1 MKDTQKGWKAANTKK
16 TASFTLGLL
25 GIIDSVAIAFFLTS
39 TLSTIVSPSSQ
50 TLESYMIIGT
60 TSIIVAALI
69 FGSYM
74 IIARNPKKG
83 GKLNMAAG
91 CLQTCIYVY
100 YSLFSQPS
108 LLNWLNP
115 AGIPLLLPSLL
126 SGLVAQL
133 QPQKTSSPTSKSNAL
148 EQKTNAELTI

>member
-1 MKDTQKGWKAANTKK
+1 MEDAQKGWKAADTKK
-16 TASFTLGLL
+16 IASFTLGLL
-25 GIIDSVAIAFFLTS
+25 GIIDSITIAFFLTS

-50 TLESYMIIGT
+50 TLENYMIIGT

-100 YSLFSQPS
+100 YSLFSQPN

-115 AGIPLLLPSLL
+115 AGITLLLPSLL
-126 SGLVAQL
+126 SGLVTQL
-133 QPQKTSSPTSKSNAL
+133 
-148 EQKTNAELTI
+148 

>member
-1 MKDTQKGWKAANTKK
+1 MNNAQTNRK
-16 TASFTLGLL
+16 TADKKRVASLALGLL
-25 GIIDSVAIAFFLTS
+25 GIIDSITIAFFLTS
-39 TLSTIVSPSSQ
+39 TLSAIVSSSGQ

-60 TSIIVAALI
+60 TSIIVAVLI
-69 FGSYM
+69 FGSCM
-74 IIARNPKKG
+74 IMARNPKKG

-115 AGIPLLLPSLL
+115 AGITLLLPSLL

-133 QPQKTSSPTSKSNAL
+133 
-148 EQKTNAELTI
+148 

>member
-1 MKDTQKGWKAANTKK
+1 MSHINHQDQVVDVKMNNAQTNRK
-16 TASFTLGLL
+16 TADKKRVASLALGLL
-25 GIIDSVAIAFFLTS
+25 GIIDSITIAFFLTS
-39 TLSTIVSPSSQ
+39 TLSAIVSSSGQ

-60 TSIIVAALI
+60 TSIIVAVLI
-69 FGSYM
+69 FGSCM
-74 IIARNPKKG
+74 IMARNPKKG

-115 AGIPLLLPSLL
+115 AGITLLLPSLL

-133 QPQKTSSPTSKSNAL
+133 
-148 EQKTNAELTI
+148 

>member
-1 MKDTQKGWKAANTKK
+1 MNNAQTNRKAAHKK
-16 TASFTLGLL
+16 RVASLALGLL
-25 GIIDSVAIAFFLTS
+25 GIIDSITIAFFLTS
-39 TLSTIVSPSSQ
+39 TLSSIVSSSGQ

-115 AGIPLLLPSLL
+115 AGITLLLPSLL
-126 SGLVAQL
+126 SGLVTQL
-133 QPQKTSSPTSKSNAL
+133 
-148 EQKTNAELTI
+148 

>member
-1 MKDTQKGWKAANTKK
+1 MNNAQKNRKAADKK
-16 TASFTLGLL
+16 RVASLALGLL
-25 GIIDSVAIAFFLTS
+25 GIIDSITIAFFLTS
-39 TLSTIVSPSSQ
+39 TLSAIVSSSGQ

-115 AGIPLLLPSLL
+115 AGITLLLPSLL
-126 SGLVAQL
+126 SGLVTQL
-133 QPQKTSSPTSKSNAL
+133 
-148 EQKTNAELTI
+148 

>member
-1 MKDTQKGWKAANTKK
+1 MEDAQKGSKAAETKK
-16 TASFTLGLL
+16 IASFTLGLL
-25 GIIDSVAIAFFLTS
+25 GIIDSITIAFFLTS
-39 TLSTIVSPSSQ
+39 TLSAIVSSSGQ

-115 AGIPLLLPSLL
+115 AGITLLLPSLL
-126 SGLVAQL
+126 SGLVTQL
-133 QPQKTSSPTSKSNAL
+133 
-148 EQKTNAELTI
+148 

>member
-1 MKDTQKGWKAANTKK
+1 MSHINHQDQVVGAKMNNAQKNRKAADKK
-16 TASFTLGLL
+16 RVASLALGLL
-25 GIIDSVAIAFFLTS
+25 GIIDSITIAFFLTS
-39 TLSTIVSPSSQ
+39 TLSAIVSSSGQ

-115 AGIPLLLPSLL
+115 AGMTLLLPSLL
-126 SGLVAQL
+126 SGLVTQL
-133 QPQKTSSPTSKSNAL
+133 
-148 EQKTNAELTI
+148 